1 MNMIGSKAKVMK
13 DLRALWEVEVGTDA
27 TDIDS
32 DLNVAYKAVIN
43 GNDASKE
50 AMLACIRDTG
60 AWKSRQVMVAEST
73 FSLIKEREP
82 TQRELDSLVCLST
95 VAEITDAINHLDEHM
110 AEFYSNK
117 EISTEDIDHDMVGD
131 VQMPERYRDDANHY
145 DSIIIDH
152 DWMDEFK
159 EVYAREPLVYEYVYL
174 RRMRETPIAE
184 IYEKFTNVKSE
195 IESIYTNYLD
205 TQISDADFIKK
216 FIPELFDNSDLVE
229 QTVHEITSSDE
240 YANAM
245 KKRLSQVHERLF
257 STLDSSDAEYIFETR
272 VKAERLALT
281 EDLNLVVISF
291 REETDKHNSMMAE
304 IWMSVL
310 KRMPC
315 EQEMSKYKAR
325 YRENS
330 TYANEFVQKALLG
343 SLEFSGVVKARI
355 EEMYPDMPIY
365 EVYNVVTS
373 VCEDPDIITH
383 TLEDV
388 IRTTCGET

>member
-1 MNMIGSKAKVMK
+1 MIGSKAKVMK

-50 AMLACIRDTG
+50 AMLSCIRDTD
-60 AWKSRQVMVAEST
+60 AWRSRQVMVAEST

-82 TQRELDSLVCLST
+82 TQHELDSLVCLNN
-95 VAEITDAINHLDEHM
+95 VAEITDAINHLEEHM
-110 AEFYSNK
+110 SEFYSNK
-117 EISTEDIDHDMVGD
+117 DHITEDTDVMMGGD
-131 VQMPERYRDDANHY
+131 IQTPSVFCGDENHGDD
-145 DSIIIDH
+145 IVIDH

-159 EVYAREPLVYEYVYL
+159 AVYAREPLVYEYVYL
-174 RRMRETPIAE
+174 RRMRETPIADLH
-184 IYEKFTNVKSE
+184 EKFTNVKSE

-216 FIPELFDNSDLVE
+216 FVPELFDNPDLVE

-240 YANAM
+240 YAKAM

-291 REETDKHNSMMAE
+291 REETDKHNSMMTE

-310 KRMPC
+310 KRTPC
-315 EQEMSKYKAR
+315 EKEMSKYKAR
-325 YRENS
+325 YREDA
-330 TYANEFVQKALLG
+330 TYANQFVQKALLG
-343 SLEFSGVVKARI
+343 SLEFSGVVKAKI
-355 EEMYPDMPIY
+355 EEMYPEMPIHEVY
-365 EVYNVVTS
+365 EVVKS
-373 VCEDPDIITH
+373 VCDDPDIINNA
-383 TLEDV
+383 LEDV